1 MRGRLITLLVAVCA
15 AVAGLAAPAPAAR
28 PAVRV
33 MTFNICGN
41 VCRGGEVAATAGNV
55 AYQVRARHVG
65 VALLQEVCYTQ
76 FLGVR
81 ARLAK
86 YGYRAAFG
94 RAASGGRCNDVDR
107 AHGTGFG
114 VALFVKGALTGV
126 AVRRLPSPYGVRPEG
141 RVLLAGTAR
150 IGGRT
155 VYVAGAHT
163 APGGPN
169 LAVQMNAIRAY
180 LTPIAAAR
188 PVIFGGD
195 LNSLPDNPALDGF
208 YGPANGGTGVFG
220 EANGTRVNPLPTFA
234 TVPRK
239 IDYLFASRRFF
250 TARGAAV
257 AATRYSD
264 HRMYLGTFG

>member
-1 MRGRLITLLVAVCA
+1 VRARLVTVLLAVCA
-15 AVAGLAAPAPAAR
+15 ALAGLGAPAQAAR
-28 PAVRV
+28 PAIRV

-55 AYQVRARHVG
+55 AYQVRARHAG
-65 VALLQEVCYTQ
+65 VVLLQEVCYSQ

-86 YGYRAAFG
+86 YGYTALFG
-94 RAASGGRCNDVDR
+94 RAASGGRCDEADR
-107 AHGTGFG
+107 RHGTGFG
-114 VALFVKGALTGV
+114 VAVLVRGTLTGV
-126 AVRRLPSPYGVRPEG
+126 AVRALPSPYGVRPEG
-141 RVLLAGTAR
+141 RVLLGGTAR

-163 APGGPN
+163 APGGPD
-169 LAVQMNAIRAY
+169 LAVQMAAIRDY

-208 YGPANGGTGVFG
+208 YGPAYGGTGVFA
-220 EANGTRVNPLPTFA
+220 EANGTRVNPLPTFV

-250 TARGAAV
+250 TARGVATAASP
-257 AATRYSD
+257 YSD

>member
-1 MRGRLITLLVAVCA
+1 MRARLVVLLAVVCA
-15 AVAGLAAPAPAAR
+15 AVAGLAAPAQATR
-28 PAVRV
+28 PAIRV

-41 VCRGGEVAATAGNV
+41 VCRDGEVAATAGNV
-55 AYQVRARHVG
+55 AYQIRARRVG
-65 VALLQEVCYTQ
+65 VALLQEVCYSQ

-86 YGYRAAFG
+86 YGYRAVFG
-94 RAASGGRCNDVDR
+94 RAASGGQCDDVDR
-107 AHGTGFG
+107 RHGKGFG
-114 VALFVKGALTGV
+114 VAVIVKGSLTGGS
-126 AVRRLPSPYGVRPEG
+126 VRVLPSPYGVRPEG
-141 RVLLAGTAR
+141 RVLLGATAR
-150 IGGRT
+150 LGGRT

-169 LAVQMNAIRAY
+169 LAVQMDAIRRH

-195 LNSLPDNPALDGF
+195 LNSLPGNPVLDGF
-208 YGPANGGTGVFG
+208 YGPERGGTGVFS
-220 EANGTRVNPLPTFA
+220 EANVTRVNPLPTFA

-250 TARGAAV
+250 TARGAAT
-257 AATRYSD
+257 AATPYSD